1 MKSIPNVWDVT
12 VRGLV
17 SAMIGMSPVRDML
30 VPTAFIVISSR
41 EEEEEEEEEELVE
54 ESNFT
59 VGNTT
64 FGNVT
69 AIIPSEIVAAKVVAP
84 ANCAAGELSLL
95 LILIVNCFK
104 IIL

>member
-41 EEEEEEEEEELVE
+41 EEKEEEEELVE

>member
-41 EEEEEEEEEELVE
+41 EEEEEEEELVE